1 MEAETVSQGISIS
14 GDVIHTYRGIRKSSP
29 LGSTHYDLV
38 DIRMRRVFGRLSL
51 FYQNQVLQAV
61 SLTSTCLPC
70 FATG

>member
-1 MEAETVSQGISIS
+1 METETVSLGASIPC
-14 GDVIHTYRGIRKSSP
+14 GAAHTYHEIRKSSP

-38 DIRMRRVFGRLSL
+38 DIGMRRVFGRLAL

-61 SLTSTCLPC
+61 SLSSTYLPC